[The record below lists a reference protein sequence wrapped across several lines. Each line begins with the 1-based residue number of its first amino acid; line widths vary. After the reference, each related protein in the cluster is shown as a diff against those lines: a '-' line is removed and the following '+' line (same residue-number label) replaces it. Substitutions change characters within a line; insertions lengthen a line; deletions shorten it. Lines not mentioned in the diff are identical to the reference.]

1 MNLSFIFQG
10 KENPSELSPA
20 QPFNVGTIMYTS
32 GTSGDPKGVILTHE
46 NIATNIS
53 GMDLFLEHFEDK
65 VTLHSM
71 KVSMFVFS
79 PSNVSAHDSNIGLW
93 FSGTE
98 FYPHFMFS

>member
-1 MNLSFIFQG
+1 
-10 KENPSELSPA
+10 
-20 QPFNVGTIMYTS
+20 MYTS

-65 VTLHSM
+65 VTLHS

-79 PSNVSAHDSNIGLW
+79 PSNVSAHDSNIGIW

-98 FYPHFMFS
+98 SYRHSVFS